1 MEVLLL
7 AVCAWLVHTHGAQ
20 SEQAKLGLSPAQRDI
35 LREKT
40 RHEKTVQ
47 KIADKHGIA
56 APAERKPGVSPW
68 KEAPASERDPALT
81 LPEAFRSGWRGHTRI
96 ERVATPVGRR
106 AGLWAA
112 QGVAWAKDTGKGAV
126 REYRRRR
133 RAEGH
138 PDPAPVLVPLPPAHP
153 PTVPP
158 VPAEPPTAGTD
169 SGKGE
174 GVSLARPD
182 PPSEPEAGEKPP
194 EGTSEPPTA
203 DDGAPGAAT
212 TPTAPEEAAH
222 GPDDGEVDWAS
233 VYAWDPSLDDFTAP
247 SVPDG
252 AEAPEGAA
260 DGPAPVPEP
269 RSSEETDPVPG
280 QAPPRTLPGRQPI
293 YIPLEG
299 EERAAR
305 LADLEKKKRVTEG
318 GTAVTDTVR
327 PPAPAVT
334 EPDPAVAPAVTDPG
348 AAPTESTNTKEPAAA
363 GGGVGRMAAEVSYE
377 SVVDESDELS
387 LMCEDDLVVY
397 DRIGKRCQREISRA
411 DSLLAAMEAKGFGPR
426 VMAWVTRGK
435 EQYGVIDS
443 ELDQLKSNTKAQGEA
458 VVKAKALLVAGQGLY
473 ADIAKDME
481 SVADR
486 DVYISDAVD
495 AEDTAAH
502 TEIYETRG
510 A

>member
-7 AVCAWLVHTHGAQ
+7 AACAWLVHTHGAQ

-35 LREKT
+35 LRERT
-40 RHEKTVQ
+40 RHEKAVQ
-47 KIADKHGIA
+47 KIADRHGVA

-158 VPAEPPTAGTD
+158 IPAEPPTAGTD

-194 EGTSEPPTA
+194 EGASEPPTVEG
-203 DDGAPGAAT
+203 GAPEAAT
-212 TPTAPEEAAH
+212 APTAPEGAADASGDWEA
-222 GPDDGEVDWAS
+222 DWAR
-233 VYAWDPSLDDFTAP
+233 VYAWDPADDFMAP
-247 SVPDG
+247 STSDG
-252 AEAPEGAA
+252 EMAPEGAA
-260 DGPAPVPEP
+260 DGPAPVPGP
-269 RSSEETDPVPG
+269 LSSEETDPATAE
-280 QAPPRTLPGRQPI
+280 APPRTLPGLTPI
-293 YIPLEG
+293 YLPLEDD
-299 EERAAR
+299 A
-305 LADLEKKKRVTEG
+305 EKAPEAVTEPVTADG
-318 GTAVTDTVR
+318 TPVTESVTDPATAVT
-327 PPAPAVT
+327 A
-334 EPDPAVAPAVTDPG
+334 PDPAVAPAVTDPG

-458 VVKAKALLVAGQGLY
+458 VVKAKALLLAGQGLY

-502 TEIYETRG
+502 TEVYETRG

>member
-7 AVCAWLVHTHGAQ
+7 AACAWLVHTHGAQ

-35 LREKT
+35 LRERT
-40 RHEKTVQ
+40 RHEKAVQ
-47 KIADKHGIA
+47 KIADRHGVA

-158 VPAEPPTAGTD
+158 IPAEPPTAGTD

-194 EGTSEPPTA
+194 EGPSEPPTA
-203 DDGAPGAAT
+203 DDGAPEAT
-212 TPTAPEEAAH
+212 TAPT
-222 GPDDGEVDWAS
+222 
-233 VYAWDPSLDDFTAP
+233 
-247 SVPDG
+247 
-252 AEAPEGAA
+252 APEGAA

-269 RSSEETDPVPG
+269 RSAEETDPATG
-280 QAPPRTLPGRQPI
+280 EAPPRTLPGLKPI
-293 YIPLEG
+293 YLPLEDDA
-299 EERAAR
+299 EKAPEAVTAPVT
-305 LADLEKKKRVTEG
+305 ADGTPVTES
-318 GTAVTDTVR
+318 VTD
-327 PPAPAVT
+327 PATAVT

-377 SVVDESDELS
+377 SVADESDELS

-495 AEDTAAH
+495 AEDTSAH
-502 TEIYETRG
+502 TEVYETRG